1 MSYSNPQ
8 RIINKQFSELDK
20 LSEKF
25 NDTSEGY
32 FNLVQPRRH
41 REHCRHL
48 KTHRGDGADAKR
60 E

>member
-32 FNLVQPRRH
+32 FNLVQQP
-41 REHCRHL
+41 
-48 KTHRGDGADAKR
+48 
-60 E
+60 